1 MDEKC
6 LEQYMVNYNDDFII
20 RYGEYDSNAGK
31 EGNINRTFYMTF
43 KDAYK
48 QFNEMKTHNKIV
60 WAQLIFEDLDIPD
73 HQEVIMEFEKEVI
86 DFGIF
91 GKVLGAAKSK

>member
-20 RYGEYDSNAGK
+20 RYGEYDSNAEK
-31 EGNINRTFYMTF
+31 EGNTNRTFYMTF

-48 QFNEMKTHNKIV
+48 KFNEMKENNKII
-60 WAQLIFEDLDIPD
+60 WRFIYSWPSRSYWRIWKRNNRLRF
-73 HQEVIMEFEKEVI
+73 M
-86 DFGIF
+86 
-91 GKVLGAAKSK
+91 

>member
-20 RYGEYDSNAGK
+20 RYGEYDFNAEK
-31 EGNINRTFYMTF
+31 EGNTNRTFYMTF

-48 QFNEMKTHNKIV
+48 QLNEMKTDNKTL
-60 WAQLIFEDLDIPD
+60 WAQLIYENLYVTD
-73 HQEVIMEFEKEVI
+73 HQEVIEEFEKEII
-86 DFGIF
+86 D
-91 GKVLGAAKSK
+91 LGLCKMLMPVKSK

>member
-1 MDEKC
+1 MQLDEKC

-20 RYGEYDSNAGK
+20 RYGEYDSNTGK

-48 QFNEMKTHNKIV
+48 QLNEMKTDNKT
-60 WAQLIFEDLDIPD
+60 L
-73 HQEVIMEFEKEVI
+73 
-86 DFGIF
+86 
-91 GKVLGAAKSK
+91 